1 MHVMAEQIKDIST
14 YLIKALKVLLY
25 LSDSDTEMLFYLLF
39 AAIAINEIYYSGFM
53 KLSNS
58 LVVCTV
64 VEESCTVL

>member
-39 AAIAINEIYYSGFM
+39 TAIAINEMLLFRLHEAIEQPDRLYS
-53 KLSNS
+53 S
-58 LVVCTV
+58 
-64 VEESCTVL
+64 